1 MQYELFYLVGE
12 RQEANLDTIKKDV
25 EEILVSEKAKL
36 LDPEVLE
43 KRKLAYEIKH
53 QRRGTYVTRRFELP
67 ENEDGA
73 ETEKESA
80 VEKITK
86 KLNLTGNVLRFI
98 IVRADEL
105 PDLGAIERRKSQ
117 EMNKNQAS
125 QKPQKQKEQPRTK
138 IQSTKETEEKKKE
151 EPELTEAQAAPSAP
165 KTETKEDA
173 KDIDK
178 QLDKLLDI

>member
-1 MQYELFYLVGE
+1 MWRKFWFQ
-12 RQEANLDTIKKDV
+12 KKPNF
-25 EEILVSEKAKL
+25 

-86 KLNLTGNVLRFI
+86 
-98 IVRADEL
+98 
-105 PDLGAIERRKSQ
+105 S
-117 EMNKNQAS
+117 
-125 QKPQKQKEQPRTK
+125 
-138 IQSTKETEEKKKE
+138 
-151 EPELTEAQAAPSAP
+151 
-165 KTETKEDA
+165 
-173 KDIDK
+173 
-178 QLDKLLDI
+178 